1 MGALIDSSVL
11 IAAERGAL
19 DLDSILREHRD
30 TEFALS
36 SMTASELLHGVH
48 RANNTE
54 VRKVK
59 REAFVEVLLSSLPV
73 ISFDLVAAR
82 AHARLW
88 AQLASK
94 GDNVGQHDLIIGATA
109 ISRGLDVA
117 SRDARSFPKIP
128 GLSILR
134 W

>member
-30 TEFALS
+30 TELALA

-48 RANNTE
+48 RANTE
-54 VRKVK
+54 ARKVK
-59 REAFVEVLLSSLPV
+59 REAFVEALLSSLPV

-88 AQLASK
+88 AKLASK

-117 SRDARSFPKIP
+117 TRDTRSFPKIP

>member
-19 DLDSILREHRD
+19 DLDSVLDEHRD
-30 TEFALS
+30 TELALS
-36 SMTASELLHGVH
+36 AISASELLHGVH
-48 RANNTE
+48 RASTE
-54 VRKVK
+54 ARRIK
-59 REAFVEVLLSSLPV
+59 REAFVEALLGSLPV
-73 ISFDLVAAR
+73 ISFDVIAAR

-88 AQLASK
+88 AKLASK
-94 GDNVGQHDLIIGATA
+94 GTSIGQHDLLIGATA

-117 SRDARSFPKIP
+117 TRDTRSFPKIP
-128 GLSILR
+128 GLSVLR

>member
-19 DLDSILREHRD
+19 DLAGILDEHRD

-36 SMTASELLHGVH
+36 AMTASELLHGVH
-48 RANNTE
+48 RARSE
-54 VRKVK
+54 ARRGR
-59 REAFVEVLLSSLPV
+59 REAFVEALLSSLPV

-88 AQLASK
+88 AKLAAK
-94 GDNVGQHDLIIGATA
+94 GIAIGQQDLVIAATA
-109 ISRGLDVA
+109 VSRGMDVA
-117 SRDARSFPKIP
+117 TRDARSFAKIP
-128 GLSILR
+128 GLEILR

>member
-48 RANNTE
+48 RANTE
-54 VRKVK
+54 ARKVK
-59 REAFVEVLLSSLPV
+59 REAFVEALLSSLPV
-73 ISFDLVAAR
+73 VSFDLVAAR

-88 AQLASK
+88 AKLASK

-117 SRDARSFPKIP
+117 TRDTRSFPKIP

>member
-48 RANNTE
+48 RASTE
-54 VRKVK
+54 ARKVK
-59 REAFVEVLLSSLPV
+59 REAFVELFVRAMPHRIAVS
-73 ISFDLVAAR
+73 IAALVFVST
-82 AHARLW
+82 LF
-88 AQLASK
+88 
-94 GDNVGQHDLIIGATA
+94 GQEQKTQRIG
-109 ISRGLDVA
+109 L
-117 SRDARSFPKIP
+117 
-128 GLSILR
+128 
-134 W
+134 

>member
-19 DLDSILREHRD
+19 DLDGILNEHRE

-36 SMTASELLHGVH
+36 AITASELRHGVH
-48 RANNTE
+48 RAKSE
-54 VRKVK
+54 ARRGR
-59 REAFVEVLLSSLPV
+59 REAFVEAILSSLPV

-82 AHARLW
+82 VHARLW
-88 AQLASK
+88 AKLAAK
-94 GDNVGQHDLIIGATA
+94 GIAVGQHDLIIASTA
-109 ISRGLDVA
+109 VSRGLDVA
-117 SRDARSFPKIP
+117 TRDTRSFPKIL
-128 GLSILR
+128 GLSILS